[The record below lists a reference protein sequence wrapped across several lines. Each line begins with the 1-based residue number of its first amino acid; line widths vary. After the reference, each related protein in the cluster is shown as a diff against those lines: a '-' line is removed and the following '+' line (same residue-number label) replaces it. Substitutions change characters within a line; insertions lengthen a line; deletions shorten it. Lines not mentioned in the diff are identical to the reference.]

1 MLEKIGA
8 IQEITMNFAKAESL
22 NEKNP
27 FKRKPESVFIGHD
40 GIDSITLS
48 IKNNLKNIEKFF
60 FDCRV
65 S

>member
-1 MLEKIGA
+1 
-8 IQEITMNFAKAESL
+8 MNFAKAESL

>member
-22 NEKNP
+22 NEKISL
-27 FKRKPESVFIGHD
+27 KTKTESVFIGHD
-40 GIDSITLS
+40 GIDSITSS